1 MIAYAYAHFR
11 SLRLSMA
18 EPMDTRD
25 EAVFQRLVLP
35 IWEFLARADA
45 PVPSDV
51 IFVFGSQDLAVPRR
65 AAELYHAGHAPSVL
79 VTGRFGPMTAEVF
92 ERSEALVFKDEL
104 VRRGVSEDAITT
116 EVEAGNTLENVRFG
130 MAALRAVG
138 QRPRSALL
146 VAKPFVMRRC
156 LATFARQYPNV
167 AARGCPP
174 AGSAAARRD
183 RHREAFAAR
192 MVAELQRLE
201 TYAASGDIAQQLVP
215 PPVWTA
221 ARCLK
226 AWIDDGAP
234 SGGAR

>member
-1 MIAYAYAHFR
+1 MP
-11 SLRLSMA
+11 

-35 IWEFLARADA
+35 IWAFLTRADS

-51 IFVFGSQDLAVPRR
+51 IFVFGSQDLAVPRQ
-65 AAELYHAGHAPSVL
+65 AAELFHAGHAPSVL
-79 VTGRFGPMTAEVF
+79 VTGRFGPMTVGVF
-92 ERSEALVFKDEL
+92 EQSEALVFKDEL
-104 VRRGVSEDAITT
+104 VRRGVPDRAIIT

-130 MAALRAVG
+130 MAELRAAG

-156 LATFARQYPNV
+156 LATFARQYPEV
-167 AARGCPP
+167 VARGCPP
-174 AGSAAARRD
+174 AGSAEARRD
-183 RHREAFAAR
+183 RHGDAFGAR
-192 MVAELQRLE
+192 LVAELRRLE
-201 TYAASGDIAQQLVP
+201 TYAGSGDIAPQQVP
-215 PPVWTA
+215 PAVWVA
-221 ARCLK
+221 ARRLE